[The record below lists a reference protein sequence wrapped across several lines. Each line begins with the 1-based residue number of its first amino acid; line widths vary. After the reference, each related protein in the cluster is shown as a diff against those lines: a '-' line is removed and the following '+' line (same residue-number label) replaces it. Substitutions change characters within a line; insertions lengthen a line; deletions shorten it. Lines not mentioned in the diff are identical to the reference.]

1 MRIEPVNVSEDNLT
15 LETRSR
21 LKRNRQITLW
31 VALAI
36 LTASCV
42 YRYWQHRRFVGRDLV
57 LETGDSALESPGVE
71 PLADTINP
79 NTADWVSMTHLP
91 GIGPTRAGAI
101 VAFREQYLQNHPDET
116 RAFTCAQDLTRIKGI
131 GEKISAQLEP
141 FLRFEEN
148 SEMSPFVI

>member
-1 MRIEPVNVSEDNLT
+1 MRIEPVNLSEDNLT
-15 LETRSR
+15 SEKPHRP
-21 LKRNRQITLW
+21 KRNRQITLW

-57 LETGDSALESPGVE
+57 LETGDSSLESTDAV

-79 NTADWVSMTHLP
+79 NTADWASMTRLP
-91 GIGPTRAGAI
+91 GIGPTRARAI

-116 RAFTCAQDLTRIKGI
+116 RAFTCAEDLTRIKGI
-131 GEKISAQLEP
+131 GEKISAQIEP
-141 FLRFEEN
+141 FLIFEE
-148 SEMSPFVI
+148 P